1 MMVGAEEAAVAASA
15 EAVEARTVVKAVA
28 EQVEVA
34 KASRWQSDLQGP
46 ALGQRTSKEEQ
57 NRRGAARIQFSPNR
71 HPISIRR

>member
-1 MMVGAEEAAVAASA
+1 MMVGAEEAAVAASV

-46 ALGQRTSKEEQ
+46 ALGQRTS
-57 NRRGAARIQFSPNR
+57 
-71 HPISIRR
+71 